1 MAGRDVAGR
10 GGTRRG
16 LARQARHGTAGPV
29 AASPGTERQGRL
41 GLAWQGWFGHGTVGH
56 VAAGKAGRGLVGQ
69 GESRQARRG
78 AARHGQSRLGWVG
91 HGKARQG
98 RQFIWAPISSGVF
111 FGRPAAAWG
120 RVFVFT
126 APGQSRI
133 EGASRVLGS
142 SVAGAHP
149 SASVA
154 DAPEP
159 RAQLPAPF
167 ARAGRLVGLTGN
179 PPSYRAR
186 VRGGFIRGGKGVAC
200 QELFCPRG

>member
-142 SVAGAHP
+142 SVAGAP
-149 SASVA
+149 PFSLGSRRPRTAGA
-154 DAPEP
+154 TP
-159 RAQLPAPF
+159 RAIRTG
-167 ARAGRLVGLTGN
+167 RATRGTHGQ
-179 PPSYRAR
+179 PP
-186 VRGGFIRGGKGVAC
+186 K
-200 QELFCPRG
+200 L